1 MPLLTYTM
9 EYFDESSARLR
20 KWGAVLLAATGAL
33 WLWFAVLLFTPYTV
47 DQAHGAPA
55 DCDSRF
61 FTDRREANELA
72 AGGGRCEAERDWP
85 ELLAVLAASIP
96 TAIAGTALYT
106 TGKTSIRINRHVS
119 QVVHAITPQ
128 NTAS

>member
-47 DQAHGAPA
+47 DQAQGSPA
-55 DCDSRF
+55 DCDSRL

-85 ELLAVLAASIP
+85 ELLAVLGASIP
-96 TAIAGTALYT
+96 TAIAGTAVFA
-106 TGKTSIRINRHVS
+106 TGMTSIRINRHLS
-119 QVVHAITPQ
+119 EVVHAITPQ
-128 NTAS
+128 DTAS

>member
-20 KWGAVLLAATGAL
+20 KWGVVLLAATGAL
-33 WLWFAVLLFTPYTV
+33 WLWFAVLLYTPYTT
-47 DQAHGAPA
+47 DQARGGPA

-72 AGGGRCEAERDWP
+72 ASGGRCEAERDWP
-85 ELLAVLAASIP
+85 ELLAVLGASIP
-96 TAIAGTALYT
+96 TAIAGTALFT
-106 TGKTSIRINRHVS
+106 TGMTSIRMNRHVS
-119 QVVHAITPQ
+119 EVVRAITPQ